1 MVVRM
6 VMISLWTMRWVD
18 PAVEVFCMVIFS
30 EDLDHTHT
38 RTITLWHSC
47 RQRARWVTSLECSCI
62 SCAAGPVLSS
72 YVRAPSR
79 SGAIIS
85 SVMCKC
91 ELIFLTN
98 THRHI
103 CNRYT
108 VSNGLTHFMC
118 VCFIIPIFKLDLLH
132 ESAHHILPDFFFF
145 HKLCADY
152 GWGFVVNFK
161 L

>member
-1 MVVRM
+1 
-6 VMISLWTMRWVD
+6 MILLWTMRWVD

-30 EDLDHTHT
+30 EELNRTHT

-62 SCAAGPVLSS
+62 SCAAGPVPSS
-72 YVRAPSR
+72 YIRAQSR
-79 SGAIIS
+79 SGAIIG
-85 SVMCKC
+85 SVMCKY

-103 CNRYT
+103 CRRYT
-108 VSNGLTHFMC
+108 VSNGLSHF
-118 VCFIIPIFKLDLLH
+118 VCFIISFLKLDLLH
-132 ESAHHILPDFFFF
+132 ESAHHILADLKYFFFFFF
-145 HKLCADY
+145 HKLCGDY
-152 GWGFVVNFK
+152 GWGFVMNFK

>member
-1 MVVRM
+1 M
-6 VMISLWTMRWVD
+6 SLLVNLQ
-18 PAVEVFCMVIFS
+18 FNGCQNGY
-30 EDLDHTHT
+30 DLTLNHALSRSSCWGVLHGDFQWGPWPHTHT

-72 YVRAPSR
+72 YIRALSR
-79 SGAIIS
+79 SGAIIG

-108 VSNGLTHFMC
+108 VSNGLSHFMC
-118 VCFIIPIFKLDLLH
+118 VCFIIPILKLDLLH
-132 ESAHHILPDFFFF
+132 ECSSHFGWLEALFFFF
-145 HKLCADY
+145 S
-152 GWGFVVNFK
+152 
-161 L
+161 